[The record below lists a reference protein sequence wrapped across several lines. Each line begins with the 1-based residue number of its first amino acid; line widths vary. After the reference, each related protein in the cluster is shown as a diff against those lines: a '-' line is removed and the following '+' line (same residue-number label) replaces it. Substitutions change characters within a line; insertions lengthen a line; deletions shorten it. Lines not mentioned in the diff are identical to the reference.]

1 MSFCLLSVKTERG
14 WMMERAIR
22 THDKLRGITGMGHV
36 QPNYMDHDPHV
47 TAGEMPNEE
56 YVKKLR
62 QYHGMN

>member
-1 MSFCLLSVKTERG
+1 
-14 WMMERAIR
+14 MMERAIR

-36 QPNYMDHDPHV
+36 QPNYMDCDPHV